1 GDFESA
7 VARLVE
13 LDATVSA
20 IAVGAGAD
28 VERVRSIARIGNGTA
43 HSTTD
48 FSALPSILAQEA
60 MLLAG
65 DPVVR
70 ETVLP
75 VRTAAGESFVAG
87 VPADLP
93 PLEGFVETTPKAAAS
108 VLIEDDRGRPV
119 LGAWRYGAGRV
130 LAFTSHG
137 VGPWTSGWTEADGFA
152 DWWSGWLR
160 WVVQPG

>member
-1 GDFESA
+1 
-7 VARLVE
+7 
-13 LDATVSA
+13 
-20 IAVGAGAD
+20 
-28 VERVRSIARIGNGTA
+28 
-43 HSTTD
+43 
-48 FSALPSILAQEA
+48 
-60 MLLAG
+60 
-65 DPVVR
+65 R

-160 WVVQPG
+160 WVVQPGRATGIEVDVETVNDEVRVDVLATDDTGRPLERLQLSA